1 MIYLGLDLGQ
11 SQDPS
16 ALAIV
21 ERLKPAHPHRNPPS
35 WQLTYAAKPAKS
47 AIDPE
52 PLIVRHV
59 ERMELDTRY
68 SDVAKRVAAVALSP
82 LAQGRKTLAVD
93 ATGVGMPVVEMLLAL
108 QMGCEIRPVVI
119 TGGLGQSNTGPMWHV
134 AKVDLL
140 CGLREAV
147 ETGELR
153 VPRGLQQVDRLVQ
166 ELMSVKI
173 GKRPSGQDRVG
184 ADGCGE
190 HDDMVIALALASWA
204 ARAGRPGRQDRP
216 GGKPW
221 APPPGNRLFW

>member
-21 ERLKPAHPHRNPPS
+21 ERLEPVSPHRNLPA
-35 WQLTYAAKPAKS
+35 WQLSYPARS
-47 AIDPE
+47 DADPE
-52 PLIVRHV
+52 PLVVRHV
-59 ERMELDTRY
+59 ERVELDTRY
-68 SDVAKRVAAVALSP
+68 TDVAKRVAAVVESP
-82 LAQGRKTLAVD
+82 LVQGRKTLAVD

-108 QMGCEIRPVVI
+108 GMGCEIRPVVI
-119 TGGLGQSNTGPMWHV
+119 TGGMGQSNTGPMWHV

-153 VPRGLQQVDRLVQ
+153 IPHGLQEVQRLIL
-166 ELMSVKI
+166 ELMNVKV

-184 ADGCGE
+184 ADGCGQ
-190 HDDMVIALALASWA
+190 HDDMVIALALACW
-204 ARAGRPGRQDRP
+204 AGRNERP
-216 GGKPW
+216 PAKPW
-221 APPPGNRLFW
+221 VKSPGKRLFW

>member
-35 WQLTYAAKPAKS
+35 WQLTYPAKPAKS

-82 LAQGRKTLAVD
+82 LAQGRKTLVVD

-147 ETGELR
+147 ETGEHH
-153 VPRGLQQVDRLVQ
+153 GENDLVH
-166 ELMSVKI
+166 L
-173 GKRPSGQDRVG
+173 
-184 ADGCGE
+184 
-190 HDDMVIALALASWA
+190 
-204 ARAGRPGRQDRP
+204 
-216 GGKPW
+216 
-221 APPPGNRLFW
+221 LFWLRPRFYNAVGTALELNQRPPWQDHQRSLDWRCRTRPLCPAEDPAG

>member
-21 ERLKPAHPHRNPPS
+21 ERLEPANPPWILPA
-35 WQLTYAAKPAKS
+35 WQLSYPAGPNP
-47 AIDPE
+47 DPE
-52 PLIVRHV
+52 PLVVRHV

-68 SDVAKRVAAVALSP
+68 SDVAKRVAAVVESP
-82 LAQGRKTLAVD
+82 LVQGRKTLAVD

-108 QMGCEIRPVVI
+108 QMGCEVRPVKI
-119 TGGLGQSNTGPMWHV
+119 TGGMGQSNTGPMWHV

-153 VPRGLQQVDRLVQ
+153 IPRGMQ
-166 ELMSVKI
+166 
-173 GKRPSGQDRVG
+173 
-184 ADGCGE
+184 
-190 HDDMVIALALASWA
+190 
-204 ARAGRPGRQDRP
+204 
-216 GGKPW
+216 
-221 APPPGNRLFW
+221 